1 MYNILVVDDDKEI
14 VKAIEIYLGKENYKI
29 HKAYDGEQALQIIN
43 KTNIHL
49 VILDIMMPNKDGLET
64 LEEIRKDKNIPVI
77 MLSAKSEDIDKINGL
92 NIGADDY
99 VTKPF
104 NPIELIARVNAL
116 IRRYT
121 KLGAIEEKQGIIKNG
136 ELLIDDELKKVTV
149 DGNDIKLTP
158 TEYNILKFLTQNKG
172 KVFSIEQIYRNVW
185 DGECYAAENVIAVHI
200 RHIREKI
207 EINPKEPRYLKVIWG
222 VGYKVED
229 VGGLRNERK

>member
-29 HKAYDGEQALQIIN
+29 YKANDGEEALEQI
-43 KTNIHL
+43 KKHEIHL
-49 VILDIMMPNKDGLET
+49 VILDIMMPKKDGFET

-136 ELLIDDELKKVTV
+136 DLVIDDELKKVIV
-149 DGNDIKLTP
+149 DGRMIKLTP

-172 KVFSIEQIYRNVW
+172 KVFSIEQIYTNVW
-185 DGECYAAENVIAVHI
+185 NGECYAAENVIAVHI

-207 EINPKEPRYLKVIWG
+207 EINPKEPKYLKVIWG
-222 VGYKVED
+222 VGYKVENKEEM
-229 VGGLRNERK
+229 LK

>member
-1 MYNILVVDDDKEI
+1 MYNILAVDDDKEI

-29 HKAYDGEQALQIIN
+29 YKAYDGEQALKQIREN
-43 KTNIHL
+43 KIHL

-77 MLSAKSEDIDKINGL
+77 ILSAKSEDIDKINGL

-104 NPIELIARVNAL
+104 NPVELIARVNAL

-121 KLGAIEEKQGIIKNG
+121 RLGAIEEKQGVIKNG
-136 ELLIDDELKKVTV
+136 ELVIDDELKKVTV
-149 DGNDIKLTP
+149 DGRIIKLTP

-172 KVFSIEQIYRNVW
+172 KVFSIEQIYSNVW

-207 EINPKEPRYLKVIWG
+207 EINPKEPKYLKVIWG
-222 VGYKVED
+222 VGYKIETLD
-229 VGGLRNERK
+229 

>member
-104 NPIELIARVNAL
+104 NPVELIARVNAL